1 MWWRN
6 HEPVAA
12 LRLLVERVLPRRN
25 RNVRALRSDLRTV
38 GEGSVN
44 EEARREME
52 RIIRDLKDV
61 QAKFEFETQESGYL
75 GEALC
80 AVALALGRHEP

>member
-1 MWWRN
+1 
-6 HEPVAA
+6 
-12 LRLLVERVLPRRN
+12 
-25 RNVRALRSDLRTV
+25 
-38 GEGSVN
+38 VN